1 MSLMRNLFTYENF
14 IVEKK
19 TTHHPFHGSLN
30 REERNE
36 FIEKLQKNIIVFRY
50 KKRDGSIRKAE
61 GTLHPKFLP
70 PAKSDKEFVRPEY
83 QIVYYDLEKK
93 SWRSFRS
100 FEFVEILSTRPALSK
115 REDDE
120 EKKKLKA
127 KAEEESKKEKKEKDI
142 KKDVKKDDDVD
153 VNDEDVDVDE
163 KDTDKDIEKDEKDD
177 KKEKIDDRHKVEIL
191 KDRRKK
197 KESDE

>member
-1 MSLMRNLFTYENF
+1 MNLMRNLFTYDNF

-19 TTHHPFHGSLN
+19 KTHHPFHGSLN

-70 PAKSDKEFVRPEY
+70 PPKSDKEFVRPEY

-115 REDDE
+115 REEDE

-127 KAEEESKKEKKEKDI
+127 KAEEERKKSKKEKDVEKDVENDDSDVDIDDSDVDKKKDKEK
-142 KKDVKKDDDVD
+142 
-153 VNDEDVDVDE
+153 E
-163 KDTDKDIEKDEKDD
+163 
-177 KKEKIDDRHKVEIL
+177 IDDRAKGEIL

-197 KESDE
+197 KSDE

>member
-1 MSLMRNLFTYENF
+1 MSLMRNIFTYDNY

-19 TTHHPFHGSLN
+19 KTHHPFHGSLN

-36 FIEKLQKNIIVFRY
+36 FIERLQKNIIVFRY

-115 REDDE
+115 REDE
-120 EKKKLKA
+120 EEKKKKLKA
-127 KAEEESKKEKKEKDI
+127 KAEEESKKVKKEKDDV
-142 KKDVKKDDDVD
+142 KEKDV
-153 VNDEDVDVDE
+153 
-163 KDTDKDIEKDEKDD
+163 DKDVEKDD
-177 KKEKIDDRHKVEIL
+177 EVDDNEVDDKKKGDKEKEIDDRDKGEIL
-191 KDRRKK
+191 KDKRKK

>member
-1 MSLMRNLFTYENF
+1 MHNIFTYDNF

-19 TTHHPFHGSLN
+19 KTHHPFHGSLN

-36 FIEKLQKNIIVFRY
+36 FIKKLQKNIVIFRY

-70 PAKSDKEFVRPEY
+70 PPKSDKEFVRPEY

-100 FEFVEILSTRPALSK
+100 FEFVEILSTRPALSR
-115 REDDE
+115 REEDE
-120 EKKKLKA
+120 EKKKKA
-127 KAEEESKKEKKEKDI
+127 KEKEEFNKDKERKEVDKDVDIEETDIDSEEEN
-142 KKDVKKDDDVD
+142 KDD
-153 VNDEDVDVDE
+153 E
-163 KDTDKDIEKDEKDD
+163 
-177 KKEKIDDRHKVEIL
+177 IDDRAKGEIL

-197 KESDE
+197 NDD

>member
-1 MSLMRNLFTYENF
+1 MNLMNNLITYDNY

-19 TTHHPFHGSLN
+19 KTHHPFHGSLN
-30 REERNE
+30 RDERNE
-36 FIEKLQKNIIVFRY
+36 FIEKLQKNIVIFRY

-70 PAKSDKEFVRPEY
+70 PPKSDQEFVRPEY
-83 QIVYYDLEKK
+83 QIVYYDLDKK
-93 SWRSFRS
+93 AWRSFRS

-120 EKKKLKA
+120 EKKKKLKA
-127 KAEEESKKEKKEKDI
+127 KEEEESKKAKEEKDVEKDVEVDDEDTSDKDEKKE
-142 KKDVKKDDDVD
+142 
-153 VNDEDVDVDE
+153 E
-163 KDTDKDIEKDEKDD
+163 
-177 KKEKIDDRHKVEIL
+177 IDDRDKGEIL

-197 KESDE
+197 KENDD

>member
-1 MSLMRNLFTYENF
+1 MRNLFTYENF
-14 IVEKK
+14 IVEKKK

-70 PAKSDKEFVRPEY
+70 PPKSDKEFVRPEY

-115 REDDE
+115 REEDE
-120 EKKKLKA
+120 EKKIKEKEN
-127 KAEEESKKEKKEKDI
+127 AEEESKKVNKDKDEEIDDKEKN
-142 KKDVKKDDDVD
+142 VKET
-153 VNDEDVDVDE
+153 NENEEDVDI
-163 KDTDKDIEKDEKDD
+163 KDKD
-177 KKEKIDDRHKVEIL
+177 KKEEIDDRAKGEIL

-197 KESDE
+197 KESDD

>member
-1 MSLMRNLFTYENF
+1 MSLMHNLFTYDNY
-14 IVEKK
+14 IVEKKK

-115 REDDE
+115 REDEE
-120 EKKKLKA
+120 EKKKKF
-127 KAEEESKKEKKEKDI
+127 KEKEEEETKKVKKEDDVEKEVEKDEKVDKKEKDSEE
-142 KKDVKKDDDVD
+142 VKDDD
-153 VNDEDVDVDE
+153 
-163 KDTDKDIEKDEKDD
+163 KDEK
-177 KKEKIDDRHKVEIL
+177 KEEIDDRSKGEIL

-197 KESDE
+197 KESDD

>member
-1 MSLMRNLFTYENF
+1 MSLMNNLITYENF

-19 TTHHPFHGSLN
+19 KTHHPFHGSLN

-83 QIVYYDLEKK
+83 QIVYYDLDKK

-115 REDDE
+115 REEDE
-120 EKKKLKA
+120 ETKKMKA
-127 KAEEESKKEKKEKDI
+127 KEEESKKIKKEKDEE
-142 KKDVKKDDDVD
+142 VVEKDDDSKKVD
-153 VNDEDVDVDE
+153 DSEDE
-163 KDTDKDIEKDEKDD
+163 IED
-177 KKEKIDDRHKVEIL
+177 KKKEIDDRDKVEIL
-191 KDRRKK
+191 KDKRKK
-197 KESDE
+197 KENDD

>member
-1 MSLMRNLFTYENF
+1 MNNLFTYEKF

-36 FIEKLQKNIIVFRY
+36 FIEKLQKNIVIFRY

-70 PAKSDKEFVRPEY
+70 PPKSDQEFVRPEY

-115 REDDE
+115 HEDEE
-120 EKKKLKA
+120 EKKKKLKER
-127 KAEEESKKEKKEKDI
+127 EEEETKKVKKEKDI
-142 KKDVKKDDDVD
+142 DKDDDVKK
-153 VNDEDVDVDE
+153 EDKVDE
-163 KDTDKDIEKDEKDD
+163 KDEDVKDEDKVDEKDD
-177 KKEKIDDRHKVEIL
+177 VKDDKEKEEIDDRDKGEIL

-197 KESDE
+197 KENDD

>member
-1 MSLMRNLFTYENF
+1 MNNLFTYDNF
-14 IVEKK
+14 VVEKK
-19 TTHHPFHGSLN
+19 KTHHPFHGSLN

-36 FIEKLQKNIIVFRY
+36 FIEKLQKNIVIFRY

-70 PAKSDKEFVRPEY
+70 PPKSDQEFVRPEY

-93 SWRSFRS
+93 AWRSFRS

-115 REDDE
+115 IEDDE
-120 EKKKLKA
+120 EKKKKLKA
-127 KAEEESKKEKKEKDI
+127 KEEEESKKVKEEKDDEKDVEKDVEKDDDTSDKDEKKE
-142 KKDVKKDDDVD
+142 
-153 VNDEDVDVDE
+153 E
-163 KDTDKDIEKDEKDD
+163 
-177 KKEKIDDRHKVEIL
+177 IDDRDKGEIL

-197 KESDE
+197 KENDD

>member
-1 MSLMRNLFTYENF
+1 MNLMRNLTSYDNY

-61 GTLHPKFLP
+61 GTLHPKYLP

-127 KAEEESKKEKKEKDI
+127 KKEEERKKMKKEEKDI
-142 KKDVKKDDDVD
+142 HKDKDVEKDVENDDSDVDIDNSDDDKKKDD
-153 VNDEDVDVDE
+153 E
-163 KDTDKDIEKDEKDD
+163 K
-177 KKEKIDDRHKVEIL
+177 KIDDRDKGEIL

>member
-1 MSLMRNLFTYENF
+1 MSLMRNLFTYDNF

-19 TTHHPFHGSLN
+19 KTHHPFHGSLN

-70 PAKSDKEFVRPEY
+70 PAKSDMEFVRPEY

-115 REDDE
+115 REDEE

-127 KAEEESKKEKKEKDI
+127 KAEEESKKVKKEKDDV
-142 KKDVKKDDDVD
+142 KEKDV
-153 VNDEDVDVDE
+153 
-163 KDTDKDIEKDEKDD
+163 DKDVEKDD
-177 KKEKIDDRHKVEIL
+177 EVDDNEVDDNKKGDKEKEIDDRDKGEIL
-191 KDRRKK
+191 KDKRKK

>member
-1 MSLMRNLFTYENF
+1 MNNLITYENF

-36 FIEKLQKNIIVFRY
+36 FIEKLQKNIVVFRY

-70 PAKSDKEFVRPEY
+70 PPKSDKEFVRPEY
-83 QIVYYDLEKK
+83 QIVYYDLDKK

-127 KAEEESKKEKKEKDI
+127 KEEEETKKVKKEDDVEKEVEKDKEEVKDDDKDEKKE
-142 KKDVKKDDDVD
+142 
-153 VNDEDVDVDE
+153 E
-163 KDTDKDIEKDEKDD
+163 
-177 KKEKIDDRHKVEIL
+177 IDDRHKVEIL
-191 KDRRKK
+191 KDKRKN
-197 KESDE
+197 KENDD

>member
-1 MSLMRNLFTYENF
+1 MNNLATYDNF

-19 TTHHPFHGSLN
+19 KTHHPFHGSLN

-120 EKKKLKA
+120 EKKKRMKA
-127 KAEEESKKEKKEKDI
+127 KEEESKKIKKEKD
-142 KKDVKKDDDVD
+142 
-153 VNDEDVDVDE
+153 EEVDE
-163 KDTDKDIEKDEKDD
+163 KDIDSKEEDDIEDETDD
-177 KKEKIDDRHKVEIL
+177 KKKEIE
-191 KDRRKK
+191 R
-197 KESDE
+197 

>member
-1 MSLMRNLFTYENF
+1 MSLMRNLIAYDNF

-19 TTHHPFHGSLN
+19 KTHHPFHGSLI

-70 PAKSDKEFVRPEY
+70 PPKSDKEFVRPEY

-100 FEFVEILSTRPALSK
+100 FEFVEILSTRPALSR
-115 REDDE
+115 REEDE
-120 EKKKLKA
+120 EKKKKA
-127 KAEEESKKEKKEKDI
+127 KEKEELKKDKKEKEVDKD
-142 KKDVKKDDDVD
+142 K
-153 VNDEDVDVDE
+153 DEDVDIEE
-163 KDTDKDIEKDEKDD
+163 KDIDSEEENKEDE
-177 KKEKIDDRHKVEIL
+177 IDDRAKGEIL

-197 KESDE
+197 KESDD

>member
-1 MSLMRNLFTYENF
+1 MSLMNNLIAYENF

-36 FIEKLQKNIIVFRY
+36 FIERLQKNIIVFRY

-115 REDDE
+115 REDEE
-120 EKKKLKA
+120 EKKMKAKA
-127 KAEEESKKEKKEKDI
+127 KAEEESKKIKKEKDEEADD
-142 KKDVKKDDDVD
+142 KEKDVE
-153 VNDEDVDVDE
+153 NDEVDDNE
-163 KDTDKDIEKDEKDD
+163 GDD
-177 KKEKIDDRHKVEIL
+177 KKEEIDDRDKGEIL

>member
-1 MSLMRNLFTYENF
+1 MSLMRNLFTYDSF

-19 TTHHPFHGSLN
+19 TTKHPFHGSLN

-70 PAKSDKEFVRPEY
+70 PPKSDKEFVRPEY

-93 SWRSFRS
+93 AWRSFRS

-127 KAEEESKKEKKEKDI
+127 KAEEESKKEKKEK
-142 KKDVKKDDDVD
+142 K
-153 VNDEDVDVDE
+153 E
-163 KDTDKDIEKDEKDD
+163 KDIHKDKDIEKDVEDDDIDVDIDNSDVD
-177 KKEKIDDRHKVEIL
+177 KKKDKEKEIDDRAKGEIL

-197 KESDE
+197 KSDE

>member
-1 MSLMRNLFTYENF
+1 MNLMRNLFTYDNF

-19 TTHHPFHGSLN
+19 KTLHPFHGSLN

-70 PAKSDKEFVRPEY
+70 PPKSDKEFVRPEY

-142 KKDVKKDDDVD
+142 KKDVKKDDVD
-153 VNDEDVDVDE
+153 VNDEDVDVYE

>member
-1 MSLMRNLFTYENF
+1 MSLMRNLIAYDNF

-19 TTHHPFHGSLN
+19 KTHHPFHGSLN

-70 PAKSDKEFVRPEY
+70 PPKSDKEFVRPEY

-100 FEFVEILSTRPALSK
+100 FEFVEILSTRPALSR
-115 REDDE
+115 REEDE
-120 EKKKLKA
+120 EKKIKEKE
-127 KAEEESKKEKKEKDI
+127 KEEIKKKKKEKGEDI
-142 KKDVKKDDDVD
+142 DDVEID
-153 VNDEDVDVDE
+153 
-163 KDTDKDIEKDEKDD
+163 DKEIEKDEE
-177 KKEKIDDRHKVEIL
+177 KKEEIDDRAKGEIL

-197 KESDE
+197 KESDD